1 MSKVLS
7 TKLTVDEVDRFNSAA
22 EQQGLSKAGLLK
34 YLVKEY
40 LSDSNR
46 ESKASNSCKLA
57 NNSSL
62 EERQTPWKC
71 TMESPVSDK
80 QEVLQTGGL
89 EKCLSHMHQPGRI
102 KNVVHHVFA
111 DKTLL
116 CSFSAAINSQG
127 IASLAK
133 VSDSREAITK
143 KLSIE
148 QGLLSVKAKT
158 QAKPKTESG
167 KPLLLGLLALWIA
180 SNWKRN
186 SNQNILP
193 EPNYSG
199 CADYNEDVVIPY
211 RGMGI
216 PIGRPS
222 NRRLIRSDGQS

>member
-7 TKLTVDEVDRFNSAA
+7 TKLAVDEVDRFNTMA

-34 YLVKEY
+34 HLVKEY
-40 LSDSNR
+40 LGGRNE
-46 ESKASNSCKLA
+46 ESKASTNSKQGDS
-57 NNSSL
+57 SSL
-62 EERQTPWKC
+62 EQKQTPEKC
-71 TMESPVSDK
+71 TVESPVSDK
-80 QEVLQTGGL
+80 QEVLQTGEL

-102 KNVVHHVFA
+102 INVVHHVFA

-116 CSFSAAINSQG
+116 CSFSTTINFQG